1 MIYNFQTESST
12 FEIHS
17 VALTVAICQNF
28 AFCGLVRNGPAEI
41 STSTAVDWPMCVGPC
56 TMCWPRSFCPEGVVL
71 IQLVLE
77 LFYTDNAASELLDG
91 GF

>member
-17 VALTVAICQNF
+17 VAIAVANFQNF
-28 AFCGLVRNGPAEI
+28 AFCGLVRNEPAEI
-41 STSTAVDWPMCVGPC
+41 STLTAVDWLMYVGPC
-56 TMCWPRSFCPEGVVL
+56 TTCWPRSFCPEGVVL
-71 IQLVLE
+71 IQLVPE
-77 LFYTDNAASELLDG
+77 LFYTVNAASELLDG

>member
-1 MIYNFQTESST
+1 M
-12 FEIHS
+12 
-17 VALTVAICQNF
+17 AICQSF
-28 AFCGLVRNGPAEI
+28 AFCGLVRNELAEI
-41 STSTAVDWPMCVGPC
+41 LTQEAVDQLMCAGTC
-56 TMCWPRSFCPEGVVL
+56 AMCWLRPFCPEGVAL